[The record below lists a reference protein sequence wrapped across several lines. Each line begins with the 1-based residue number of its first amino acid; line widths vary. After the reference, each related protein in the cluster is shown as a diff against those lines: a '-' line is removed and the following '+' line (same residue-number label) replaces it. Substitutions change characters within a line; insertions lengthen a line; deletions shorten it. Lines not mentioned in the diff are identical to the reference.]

1 MLQYFLFFH
10 MTLTQ
15 SNDLQV
21 GKLELIACEYN
32 QCELVDRYDTTS
44 GLPGWQAPT
53 DISVRAKGPIP
64 NPELTHR
71 KSYFV
76 TTHPIDSRGV
86 KGIDGNFYPIIPET
100 IQLPNKTRSG
110 FGVHADK
117 NVPGTA
123 GCLGVT
129 NDPDWKRIQEQFTKI
144 AKLGIDKIPLVIT
157 FDIPPLPK
165 GERIP

>member
-15 SNDLQV
+15 SNDLQI
-21 GKLELIACEYN
+21 GKLELIACESN
-32 QCELVDRYDTTS
+32 ACELVDRYDTTS
-44 GLPGWQAPT
+44 GLPGWQAPV
-53 DISVRAKGPIP
+53 DISARAKGPIP
-64 NPELTHR
+64 NPEAVKR

-76 TTHPIDSRGV
+76 ATRPIDSRGV
-86 KGIDGNFYPIIPET
+86 KGIEGNFYPIIPET
-100 IQLPNKTRSG
+100 VQLPSKTRGS

-129 NDPDWKRIQEQFTKI
+129 KDSDWKRIQEQFAKI
-144 AKLGIDKIPLVIT
+144 AKLSIDKISLVIT
-157 FDIPPLPK
+157 YN
-165 GERIP
+165 